1 MRLIVN
7 SKYEPVDKIAITQ
20 ICNNPKPENRFCVN
34 APCILS
40 IFIYF
45 LYFFFCFC
53 LFGVFIFSRR
63 DVEICLSRR
72 RFFFF
77 FCWWRLNKYV
87 CLLSISHTKVV
98 HTNLHK
104 FVECWFFFAY
114 EIRLVPLAFG
124 GREV

>member
-45 LYFFFCFC
+45 LYFFFVSVYLVY
-53 LFGVFIFSRR
+53 LFFLAATLKYVYLAVGS
-63 DVEICLSRR
+63 S
-72 RFFFF
+72 FFF
-77 FCWWRLNKYV
+77 V
-87 CLLSISHTKVV
+87 
-98 HTNLHK
+98 
-104 FVECWFFFAY
+104 
-114 EIRLVPLAFG
+114 G
-124 GREV
+124 GG